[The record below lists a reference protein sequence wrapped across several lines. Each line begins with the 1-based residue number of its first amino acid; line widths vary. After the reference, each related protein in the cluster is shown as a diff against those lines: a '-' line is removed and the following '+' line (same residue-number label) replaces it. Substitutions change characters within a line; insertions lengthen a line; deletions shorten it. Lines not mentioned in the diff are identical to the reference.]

1 MDNHFTVTIH
11 DTNGLKQ
18 FNLHHFVKKALLYAA
33 GFLGAIALIAVATI
47 LYLNYS
53 VEEIEKKR
61 FEMEV
66 SYANLQLKN
75 LALDESMLNTQ
86 KALDRKKEELTE
98 VSDSL
103 SDIEEM
109 IGLSSATDIP
119 LIERVNKTKLSS
131 EQMATLLQFIPS
143 GSPIQYNGITSKFGY
158 RIHPTLHSR
167 EFHRG
172 SDMKAAMRTP
182 VFATADGIVEYAGLH
197 NKSGY
202 GRLIILQHNYGFR
215 SYFGHL
221 NEIVIKSGQF
231 IKKGD
236 LIAYTGS
243 TGMSNGPH
251 LHYEIRFISR
261 AVNPFWFIKWN
272 IKNYNEIFEKEKKIP
287 WQSLL
292 MATAQIKLQKPT
304 QTQQSSQQDQ

>member
-18 FNLHHFVKKALLYAA
+18 FNLHTFIKKALLYAA
-33 GFLGAIALIAVATI
+33 AFLATVTLVAVATI
-47 LYLNYS
+47 LYLDYS

-61 FEMEV
+61 FDMEV

-75 LALDESMLNTQ
+75 LELDESMLNTQ
-86 KALDRKKEELTE
+86 KALDRKKEELDE

-103 SDIEEM
+103 SEIEEM

-119 LIERVNKTKLSS
+119 LRERVNRTKLDS

-167 EFHRG
+167 ELHRG

-197 NKSGY
+197 NRSGY
-202 GRLIILQHNYGFR
+202 GRLIILQHNYGFKT
-215 SYFGHL
+215 YFGHL
-221 NEIVIKSGQF
+221 NEIVIKSGHF

-236 LIAYTGS
+236 LMAYTGT
-243 TGMSNGPH
+243 TGMSSGPH
-251 LHYEIRFISR
+251 LHYEIRYISR
-261 AVNPFWFIKWN
+261 PVNPFWFIKWN

-292 MATAQIKLQKPT
+292 TATAHIKLQKPT
-304 QTQQSSQQDQ
+304 QTQLLSQQDQ